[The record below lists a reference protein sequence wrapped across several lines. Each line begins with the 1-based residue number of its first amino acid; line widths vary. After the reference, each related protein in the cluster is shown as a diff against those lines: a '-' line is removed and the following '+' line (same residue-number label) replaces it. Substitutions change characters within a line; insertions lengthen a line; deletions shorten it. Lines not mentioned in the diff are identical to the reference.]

1 MKHYRLFQ
9 AWQNQNKEYTN
20 FITEI
25 IQQVVKAEYKKEI
38 DINVI
43 RFPAQNEA
51 GSPDVVDEALEQE
64 CNSLTDI

>member
-1 MKHYRLFQ
+1 MNTMKHYRLFQ

-25 IQQVVKAEYKKEI
+25 IQQVVKAEYKKGI

-51 GSPDVVDEALEQE
+51 GSPYGLGTN
-64 CNSLTDI
+64 CKL

>member
-25 IQQVVKAEYKKEI
+25 IQQVVKAEYKKGI
-38 DINVI
+38 DIKEGIYVRKVSQKI
-43 RFPAQNEA
+43 YR
-51 GSPDVVDEALEQE
+51 GQE
-64 CNSLTDI
+64 FL